1 MADSSRDTASR
12 ELSKRADLQ
21 KFAGGPLVALE
32 LQKHLSLEVGAIYRP
47 LRSSVQVFLASAR
60 KDLRLADHRS
70 TWEFPVLAQYQWRVR
85 RAKPFVEMGPSFRLL
100 QGVYGAA
107 PYGIAVGA
115 GVEESV
121 SKSPP
126 D

>member
-1 MADSSRDTASR
+1 MEPKQFHRI
-12 ELSKRADLQ
+12 LSFGSINLK
-21 KFAGGPLVALE
+21 GG
-32 LQKHLSLEVGAIYRP
+32 SG
-47 LRSSVQVFLASAR
+47 AR
-60 KDLRLADHRS
+60 KDLRLADLRS
-70 TWEFPVLAQYQWRVR
+70 IWEFPVLAQYQWRIG

-115 GVEESV
+115 GVEERV
-121 SKSPP
+121 GRLKISP